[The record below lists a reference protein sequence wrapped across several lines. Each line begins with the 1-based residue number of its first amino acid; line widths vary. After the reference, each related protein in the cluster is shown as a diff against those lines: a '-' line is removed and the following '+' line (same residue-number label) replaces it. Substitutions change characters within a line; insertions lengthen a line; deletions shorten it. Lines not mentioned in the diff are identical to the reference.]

1 MKPMDPESYARLG
14 QPLPETLSKFLEDE
28 AQKPLPAQD
37 WKYRGGGA
45 HADIVYRRRH
55 AQGQLTASVH
65 GSHVRVTVSLRRGLW
80 MLLNLLPTGDQLCDA
95 AEYMARSLAK
105 RRNLLSFALVAMVL
119 YLAIEIGSAFLP
131 AGAVE
136 RVLGGWAVTTTTQVI
151 LTPAQITVFES
162 RADLL
167 TRNLKAA
174 CTLLQKR
181 KFLYQSEIDSLARVA
196 GDVITQLAEVS
207 HANQD

>member
-1 MKPMDPESYARLG
+1 
-14 QPLPETLSKFLEDE
+14 
-28 AQKPLPAQD
+28 
-37 WKYRGGGA
+37 
-45 HADIVYRRRH
+45 
-55 AQGQLTASVH
+55 
-65 GSHVRVTVSLRRGLW
+65 
-80 MLLNLLPTGDQLCDA
+80 
-95 AEYMARSLAK
+95 
-105 RRNLLSFALVAMVL
+105 
-119 YLAIEIGSAFLP
+119 
-131 AGAVE
+131 
-136 RVLGGWAVTTTTQVI
+136 VLGGWAVTTTTQVI